1 MLKRL
6 SGVQPAG
13 SPSLVGR
20 VGLPS
25 ERPSS
30 IRSGGAPIFKLITTM
45 PTHKFHV
52 GQKVEIV
59 PAGFSPRGVFEI
71 VRLLPPRDGEFEY
84 RIKSMDEPHERV
96 AKESLLR
103 RL

>member
-1 MLKRL
+1 
-6 SGVQPAG
+6 
-13 SPSLVGR
+13 
-20 VGLPS
+20 
-25 ERPSS
+25 
-30 IRSGGAPIFKLITTM
+30 M

-59 PAGFSPRGVFEI
+59 QVRGVWPRGVFEI

-84 RIKSMDEPHERV
+84 RIKSIAEPHERV
-96 AKESLLR
+96 AKETLLR